1 MPSRTATVLA
11 VSVALLTLLAACAP
25 EVGSQ
30 RWCEAMSE
38 KPRGDWSAN
47 EALDYTRH
55 CLFNGND

>member
-1 MPSRTATVLA
+1 MLGKTGTMLA
-11 VSVALLTLLAACAP
+11 VSVALATMLGGCAP
-25 EVGSQ
+25 EIGSE

-55 CLFNGND
+55 CLFDSND